1 MVDDDGKLNPS
12 SFIPFCGFG
21 NKKFFNNETDYN
33 EQLGLP
39 VCDKF
44 IPTVLDGRLC
54 YKLDMDRLGEELAM
68 QSGTKI
74 HEINFLMDYNEDRMA
89 RDISMDDKEE
99 DIEAMIY
106 IETLGNMENFS
117 LEQV

>member
-1 MVDDDGKLNPS
+1 MHMVDDDGKLNPS

-33 EQLGLP
+33 EELGLP

-54 YKLDMDRLGEELAM
+54 YKLDMDRLGEELVM
-68 QSGTKI
+68 QNNETIDPEI

-89 RDISMDDKEE
+89 RDI